1 MRDHVGLPNSRPF
14 AAFGS
19 ISFFPPSAREFAE
32 RCVRAR
38 AVASNWSIDSFTAPS
53 RSIMRPI
60 APARSETPV
69 PNPALSSEAQPPQP
83 FSASSAG
90 QSISAAHGM
99 PLASRGS
106 ASPSA
111 PRPRLAIAGMT
122 SARTAAPDAAIKEV
136 VAAID
141 KGNAPRL
148 RQLLSMLPRLMT
160 ERTAAGHTLLTHAV
174 STGNRDA
181 VHVILQVA
189 GMAEALAAQPGTDDD
204 THFRHIANLPDAEGR
219 TALAHAALQ
228 GDEGIAKLLLGLHAA
243 PVSGVKAPLF
253 DVNLPD
259 RNGLTPLN
267 LALRNMNG
275 RRARGAEHVALAIL
289 ERSDALP
296 DLAPGGE
303 RTPMQL
309 AIERASPAIVRAIGR
324 HPNADPNML
333 DAKGRTPL
341 WQVLDKWEDA
351 VNYHGR
357 SSHWES
363 MLNDLVAN
371 PRVDPQARH
380 ASGRTLLTHIVQI
393 HPHGGALAHPAIVDL
408 HVQWLNTTLTG
419 ILHAARGREDFDLRA
434 IDNHRHNAFGILEGM
449 VRVMP
454 RYRQLLDL
462 LRAEEPQRGVIGAL
476 KELDLKRA
484 ALGSAKEAA
493 PEQKARARS
502 YIGRIDEARA
512 AALNRDLPK
521 AKGIAQDI
529 LESIDDDV
537 GFFADGRSDTAPIR
551 LLDGDHESI
560 SRQMMQ
566 IVRIGELLEEAA
578 AAGASTS
585 GTAGG

>member
-1 MRDHVGLPNSRPF
+1 
-14 AAFGS
+14 
-19 ISFFPPSAREFAE
+19 
-32 RCVRAR
+32 
-38 AVASNWSIDSFTAPS
+38 
-53 RSIMRPI
+53 
-60 APARSETPV
+60 
-69 PNPALSSEAQPPQP
+69 
-83 FSASSAG
+83 
-90 QSISAAHGM
+90 M
-99 PLASRGS
+99 PLAGRG
-106 ASPSA
+106 ATSPGA
-111 PRPRLAIAGMT
+111 PRPRVAIAEMT
-122 SARTAAPDAAIKEV
+122 SARAAAHDSAVKEV

-148 RQLLSMLPRLMT
+148 RQLLGMLPRLLK

-189 GMAEALAAQPGTDDD
+189 GLAQALAAQPGTDDD
-204 THFRHIANLPDAEGR
+204 THFRDVVNLPDAQGR

-228 GDEGIAKLLLGLHAA
+228 GDEGIAKLFLGLHAA
-243 PVSGVKAPLF
+243 PVSGVKAPLV

-259 RNGLTPLN
+259 LHGLTPLN

-275 RRARGAEHVALAIL
+275 KRARGAEQVALAIL
-289 ERSDALP
+289 ERDDALP

-309 AIERASPAIVRAIGR
+309 AIERASPSIVKAIAL
-324 HPNADPNML
+324 HPNADPNRL

-341 WQVLDKWEDA
+341 WQVLEKWADA

-371 PRVDPQARH
+371 PRVDPQAPH
-380 ASGRTLLTHIVQI
+380 PNGRTPLTHIVRLEPQA
-393 HPHGGALAHPAIVDL
+393 GALAHPVIMDL
-408 HVQWLNTTLTG
+408 HVQWLNSTLTG
-419 ILHAARGREDFDLRA
+419 VLHAARGRDDFDLRA
-434 IDNHRHNAFGILEGM
+434 ADAHRHNAFGILEGM

-462 LRAEEPQRGVIGAL
+462 LRAEEPRRGVIGAL
-476 KELDLKRA
+476 KELDQRCA
-484 ALGSAKEAA
+484 ALGTAKEAT

-502 YIGRIDEARA
+502 YIGRIDEARS

-521 AKGIAQDI
+521 AKGIAQEI
-529 LESIDDDV
+529 LESVDDDV
-537 GFFADGRSDTAPIR
+537 GFFDDGRSDTAPIR

-566 IVRIGELLEEAA
+566 IVRIAELLEEAA
-578 AAGASTS
+578 AAGASSS
-585 GTAGG
+585 GSAGG

>member
-1 MRDHVGLPNSRPF
+1 
-14 AAFGS
+14 
-19 ISFFPPSAREFAE
+19 
-32 RCVRAR
+32 
-38 AVASNWSIDSFTAPS
+38 
-53 RSIMRPI
+53 
-60 APARSETPV
+60 
-69 PNPALSSEAQPPQP
+69 
-83 FSASSAG
+83 
-90 QSISAAHGM
+90 
-99 PLASRGS
+99 
-106 ASPSA
+106 
-111 PRPRLAIAGMT
+111 MT
-122 SARTAAPDAAIKEV
+122 SARATAHDSAVKEV

-148 RQLLSMLPRLMT
+148 RQLLSMLPRLLK

-189 GMAEALAAQPGTDDD
+189 GLSQALAAQPGTDDD
-204 THFRHIANLPDAEGR
+204 THFRDIVNLPDAQGR

-228 GDEGIAKLLLGLHAA
+228 GDDGIAKLFLGLHAA
-243 PVSGVKAPLF
+243 PVSGVKAPLV

-259 RNGLTPLN
+259 LHGLTPLN

-275 RRARGAEHVALAIL
+275 KRARGAEQVALAIL
-289 ERSDALP
+289 ERDDALP

-309 AIERASPAIVRAIGR
+309 AIERASPSIVKAIAL
-324 HPNADPNML
+324 HPNADPNRL

-341 WQVLDKWEDA
+341 WQVLEKWADA

-363 MLNDLVAN
+363 MLNELVAN

-380 ASGRTLLTHIVQI
+380 PNGRTPLTHIVRLEPQA
-393 HPHGGALAHPAIVDL
+393 GALAHPVIVDL
-408 HVQWLNTTLTG
+408 HVQWLNSTLTG
-419 ILHAARGREDFDLRA
+419 VLHAARGRDDFDLRA
-434 IDNHRHNAFGILEGM
+434 ADAHRHNAFGILEGM

-462 LRAEEPQRGVIGAL
+462 LRAEEPRRGVIGAL
-476 KELDLKRA
+476 KELDQRCA
-484 ALGSAKEAA
+484 ALGTAKEAT

-521 AKGIAQDI
+521 AKGIAQEI
-529 LESIDDDV
+529 LESVDDDV
-537 GFFADGRSDTAPIR
+537 GFFDDGRSDTAPIR

-566 IVRIGELLEEAA
+566 IVRIAELLEEAA
-578 AAGASTS
+578 AAGASSS
-585 GTAGG
+585 GSAGG

>member
-1 MRDHVGLPNSRPF
+1 
-14 AAFGS
+14 
-19 ISFFPPSAREFAE
+19 
-32 RCVRAR
+32 
-38 AVASNWSIDSFTAPS
+38 
-53 RSIMRPI
+53 MRPI

-69 PNPALSSEAQPPQP
+69 SNPDLSPEAQAPRPSP
-83 FSASSAG
+83 ASPAG
-90 QSISAAHGM
+90 QSFSGAQVL
-99 PLASRGS
+99 PLATRGA

-111 PRPRLAIAGMT
+111 PRPRLAIPGMASAG
-122 SARTAAPDAAIKEV
+122 TAAPDTAIKEV

-160 ERTAAGHTLLTHAV
+160 ERTAAGDTVLTHAV

-189 GMAEALAAQPGTDDD
+189 GLAEALAAQPGTDDD
-204 THFRHIANLPDAEGR
+204 SHFRHIANLPDAEGR
-219 TALAHAALQ
+219 TALAHAAMQ
-228 GDEGIAKLLLGLHAA
+228 GDDGIAKLLLGLHAA
-243 PVSGVKAPLF
+243 PASGVKAPLF

-275 RRARGAEHVALAIL
+275 RRARGAEQVALAIL
-289 ERSDALP
+289 ERSDVLP

-341 WQVLDKWEDA
+341 CQVLDKWEDA

-380 ASGRTLLTHIVQI
+380 TNGRTLLTHIVQI
-393 HPHGGALAHPAIVDL
+393 QPHGGALAHPAIVDL

-462 LRAEEPQRGVIGAL
+462 LRAEEPRRGVIGAL
-476 KELDLKRA
+476 KELDEKRA
-484 ALGSAKEAA
+484 ALGSARDAT

-529 LESIDDDV
+529 LESVDDDV
-537 GFFADGRSDTAPIR
+537 GFFDDGRSDTAPIR

-578 AAGASTS
+578 AAGASSS